1 MGIFHNQV
9 NSEYLP
15 KFRIIINFRNG
26 NKQQAMD
33 YQNFGFLLLKIV
45 LDVLSR
51 ILIFSAWMYTDNE
64 GQFSTKRTVG
74 YFYAI
79 FLLYLLINCIINK
92 YDDSKPNMNWIG
104 RKDTKFM
111 I

>member
-1 MGIFHNQV
+1 
-9 NSEYLP
+9 
-15 KFRIIINFRNG
+15 
-26 NKQQAMD
+26 MD

-51 ILIFSAWMYTDNE
+51 IFIFSAWMYTDND

-74 YFYAI
+74 YFYVI
-79 FLLYLLINCIINK
+79 FLLSLLINSIINK

-104 RKDTKFM
+104 RKDTKINVLIFN
-111 I
+111 IYLRYFA